1 MAESWRE
8 GEEVVERAKMEM
20 ERREVGGREGAEE
33 RRGVRGE
40 QRRGGEWVCRMSGGI
55 EEQVCLCTFWSLY
68 VDLELLKVE
77 EKEVREGN
85 FSTRRAGTPISP
97 SELNSNHVPSPEDQL
112 TDFFSLSLVHTGVP
126 SPTIIP
132 KKMASSYP
140 SSSSASGPSKATN
153 EELFEHI
160 RRLERR
166 LDEQEQRS
174 RGSLTSVPPEKMVV
188 VFWDYDE

>member
-77 EKEVREGN
+77 EKEVREEN

-112 TDFFSLSLVHTGVP
+112 TDFFHSLWSTQAFLLQP
-126 SPTIIP
+126 SSP
-132 KKMASSYP
+132 KRWLPPILRRLPLQDPQKQRTK
-140 SSSSASGPSKATN
+140 SSSSISVGSSGDWMS
-153 EELFEHI
+153 
-160 RRLERR
+160 
-166 LDEQEQRS
+166 RS
-174 RGSLTSVPPEKMVV
+174 RGAE
-188 VFWDYDE
+188 EA